1 MVLTEHFF
9 SIFEDIDLCLRHR
22 KRGGRCGVSRNLK
35 VMHTRGV
42 ASRRI
47 ANLQNL
53 TIGKAKKSFGNVTVI
68 GGLDG
73 G

>member
-1 MVLTEHFF
+1 M
-9 SIFEDIDLCLRHR
+9 
-22 KRGGRCGVSRNLK
+22 SRNLK

-42 ASRRI
+42 ASRRHSEF
-47 ANLQNL
+47 AESHYR
-53 TIGKAKKSFGNVTVI
+53 KAKKSFGNVTVI